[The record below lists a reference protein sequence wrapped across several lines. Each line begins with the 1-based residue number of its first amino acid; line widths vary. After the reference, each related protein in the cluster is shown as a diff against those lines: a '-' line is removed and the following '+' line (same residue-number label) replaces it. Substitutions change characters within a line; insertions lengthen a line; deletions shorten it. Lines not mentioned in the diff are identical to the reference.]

1 MPDFETPPTLT
12 EGDTGDD
19 VVLLQQF
26 LLALGFDSGPAD
38 GEFSS
43 TTAAEVVNFKS
54 RHGLP
59 EDAVVDPDT
68 WAAFFAD
75 IGPVPNQSLSIE
87 LTDFPALAQAFSFG
101 ESQDIDGYLNALTA
115 NA

>member
-1 MPDFETPPTLT
+1 MPDFETPPSLT

-26 LLALGFDSGPAD
+26 LIALGFDSGPVD
-38 GEFSS
+38 GDFSS

-54 RHGLP
+54 RHGLS

-75 IGPVPNQSLSIE
+75 IGPVPNKSLSIA

-101 ESQDIDGYLNALTA
+101 ESQDIEGYLNVLTA

>member
-26 LLALGFDSGPAD
+26 LIALGFSSEPAD
-38 GEFSS
+38 GNFTA

-54 RHGLP
+54 SHSHSLP
-59 EDAVVDPDT
+59 T
-68 WAAFFAD
+68 LGRCR
-75 IGPVPNQSLSIE
+75 ISLYRSR
-87 LTDFPALAQAFSFG
+87 
-101 ESQDIDGYLNALTA
+101 
-115 NA
+115 

>member
-12 EGDTGDD
+12 EGDTGND

-26 LLALGFDSGPAD
+26 LIALGFDSGPASGD
-38 GEFSS
+38 FSS
-43 TTAAEVVNFKS
+43 STAAEVVNFKA
-54 RHGLP
+54 RHGLS

-68 WAAFFAD
+68 WAALFAG
-75 IGPVPNQSLSIE
+75 IGPVPNESLSIE
-87 LTDFPALAQAFSFG
+87 LNEFPALAQAFSFG

-115 NA
+115 DA

>member
-26 LLALGFDSGPAD
+26 LIALGFSSEPAD
-38 GEFSS
+38 GNFTA

-54 RHGLP
+54 SHSLP

-75 IGPVPNQSLSIE
+75 IGPMPNQSLSIP
-87 LTDFPALAQAFSFG
+87 LTDFPAMAQAFTFG
-101 ESQDIDGYLNALTA
+101 ESKDIDGYLNALTT